1 MRPSLAPPFPGPALR
16 APPSGLALSSRLG
29 LHLSPWESVGRW
41 PRPAGPDGLL
51 LAQVKTQQ
59 RRVTAAAHPSPAG
72 RSVATAVLLAVCPL
86 ITAGEVAASD
96 VWGQPCGTEPLVCGV
111 CADAGELVSKSN
123 CGTPSWCRRIREL
136 VGVETATFAV
146 GQAET
151 L

>member
-1 MRPSLAPPFPGPALR
+1 MNVQRCWEGCSPQPSADSTLYLQDTLQIASEPWACLC
-16 APPSGLALSSRLG
+16 G
-29 LHLSPWESVGRW
+29 LHRLVVSPRKGSRE
-41 PRPAGPDGLL
+41 
-51 LAQVKTQQ
+51 
-59 RRVTAAAHPSPAG
+59 
-72 RSVATAVLLAVCPL
+72 PL

-111 CADAGELVSKSN
+111 CTDAGELVSKSN